1 MAMSGN
7 LASRGHMKMLEEIE
21 GHLDSVLQRQSRNQ
35 DQTQDAPMPNFSL
48 EGITPWI
55 DSIGGLD
62 SFLDSFEFP
71 QMPDAL

>member
-21 GHLDSVLQRQSRNQ
+21 GHLDVVLQGQSRNQ
-35 DQTQDAPMPNFSL
+35 DQAQDASMPNFNL

>member
-1 MAMSGN
+1 
-7 LASRGHMKMLEEIE
+7 MKMLEEIE
-21 GHLDSVLQRQSRNQ
+21 GHLDVVLQGQSRGQNHT
-35 DQTQDAPMPNFSL
+35 DDAQMLNLSL

-62 SFLDSFEFP
+62 SFLDTMEFQ